1 MNSDVINTSTNTST
15 ITSTQGALLRHAV
28 EIESPLQV
36 MGTINA
42 YTAMMA
48 EKSGAKAI
56 YLSGAGV
63 ANASYGLPDLG
74 MTSLDN
80 VLTDVRRITAASA
93 LPLLV
98 DVDTG
103 WGSAFNISRT
113 IKEMVKAGAAGIHI
127 EDQVQTKRCGHRP
140 GKEIVSQQE
149 MVDRIKAAVDARTND
164 LVIMARTDALAVEGM
179 DSAIER
185 AVACVE
191 AGADMIFPEAMTT
204 LEQYRTFVDAIGV
217 PVLANITEFGS
228 TPLFTTEELNSV
240 GVKLAL
246 YPLSAFRAMNAAALN
261 VYQTLLNDGTQQSV
275 LEQMQTREELY
286 GFLDY
291 HTYEQKLDA
300 LFDEGKEL

>member
-1 MNSDVINTSTNTST
+1 MKNNTNKVISPGTK
-15 ITSTQGALLRHAV
+15 LRDAV
-28 EIESPLQV
+28 SNEHPLQV

-74 MTSLDN
+74 MTSLEN
-80 VLTDVRRITAASA
+80 VLTDVRRITAASG

-98 DVDTG
+98 DADTG
-103 WGSAFNISRT
+103 WGSAFNIGRMV
-113 IKEMVKAGAAGIHI
+113 KEMASAGAAGIHI

-149 MVDRIKAAVDARTND
+149 MVDRVKAAVDARTND
-164 LVIMARTDALAVEGM
+164 IVIMARTDALAVDGM
-179 DSAIER
+179 DAAIER
-185 AVACVE
+185 AIACVA
-191 AGADMIFPEAMTT
+191 AGADMIFPEAMNT
-204 LEQYRTFVDAIGV
+204 LEQYRTFVDAVDV
-217 PVLANITEFGS
+217 PVLANITEFGA
-228 TPLFTTEELNSV
+228 TPLFSTEELNSV

-261 VYQTLLNDGTQQSV
+261 VYQTLISHGTQQGV
-275 LEQMQTREELY
+275 LEKMQTREELY
-286 GFLDY
+286 EFLDY
-291 HTYEQKLDA
+291 HSYEKKLDA
-300 LFDEGKEL
+300 LFEDGKELS